1 MVAGDCMVVALS
13 EELDDMEAE
22 HPARNDSRAVAG
34 LTVVKVRC
42 EGGCSFSAGEDEPR
56 KAIEAAD
63 LVVDS
68 ILAMETKKTR
78 RHKEWRGEAWS
89 GEQAALREV
98 SDGSEAHAK
107 ASIS

>member
-1 MVAGDCMVVALS
+1 MGGGVAGFPGMVAGDCMVVALS

-34 LTVVKVRC
+34 LT
-42 EGGCSFSAGEDEPR
+42 R

-68 ILAMETKKTR
+68 ILAMETKK
-78 RHKEWRGEAWS
+78 
-89 GEQAALREV
+89 V
-98 SDGSEAHAK
+98 S
-107 ASIS
+107 

>member
-34 LTVVKVRC
+34 LT
-42 EGGCSFSAGEDEPR
+42 R

-68 ILAMETKKTR
+68 ILAMETKKTVGR
-78 RHKEWRGEAWS
+78 PNCRSH
-89 GEQAALREV
+89 
-98 SDGSEAHAK
+98 EAHVVGFR
-107 ASIS
+107 